1 MYKGHI
7 TYDIKEDDNNMY
19 HCHPYSIAKI
29 LGHSM
34 VEFYR
39 DTYKLP
45 FSNGI
50 LFTVESKHKSGN
62 FLLRK
67 IADHSKIWKQTFE
80 PIKLGSLESYR
91 TILHASDAAKAIKII
106 LDQPV
111 GDTYIVSGN
120 EHIKVLDLVL
130 KLYAI
135 CGINIVVKDNV
146 LYSDSDN
153 KIVAIIENTNKG
165 IDTVS
170 IDIKGTASK
179 LHNLGW
185 SAKFSVDDILN
196 ELIY

>member
-1 MYKGHI
+1 
-7 TYDIKEDDNNMY
+7 
-19 HCHPYSIAKI
+19 
-29 LGHSM
+29 M
-34 VEFYR
+34 VDFYR
-39 DTYKLP
+39 DSYNLP

-50 LFTVESKHKSGN
+50 LFTVESKHKIGN

-80 PIKLGSLESYR
+80 PITLGSLDSYR
-91 TILHASDAAKAIKII
+91 TILHASDAAKAIKMI
-106 LDQPV
+106 LSQPD

-135 CGINIVVKDNV
+135 CDINIIIKNNV
-146 LYSDSDN
+146 LYSASDN

-165 IDTVS
+165 IDTVP

-179 LHNLGW
+179 LHHLGW
-185 SAKFSVDDILN
+185 LPRFSIDDILK
-196 ELIY
+196 EIQT